1 MVYTSSSGLK
11 KRKKNEGKG
20 EEKNTHAD
28 CGRCALSSLGLL
40 VERDEYWSEVAPF
53 KGEREKEKTLLL
65 SLCPLPTRLSVV
77 SQDWSFIY
85 SISASVIQ
93 HLTTVKHFLSA

>member
-53 KGEREKEKTLLL
+53 KGEREGENPPTITLP
-65 SLCPLPTRLSVV
+65 SSDSFER
-77 SQDWSFIY
+77 SQPGRELY
-85 SISASVIQ
+85 
-93 HLTTVKHFLSA
+93 L